1 MSWYTGK
8 GDNGDSKWFDGKD
21 RTPKDDARF
30 EALGTLDE
38 LCSVLGSLRADL
50 THATNSAEYN
60 TITSAILSIQNDCFS
75 LQAEVA
81 GADKRLPQERVA
93 FLESLIADIDKQ
105 LPPPT
110 AFIVPGEDVLSAKCD
125 IARTVAR
132 RAERRM
138 VTFSRTTTLSHS
150 ALAYINRLSSVL
162 YVFARYLIHLRGIT
176 EKNPRYF

>member
-1 MSWYTGK
+1 MSWYTRK

-38 LCSVLGSLRADL
+38 LCSVLGSLRAEL
-50 THATNSAEYN
+50 NAANESPETTRLSSAVL
-60 TITSAILSIQNDCFS
+60 AIQNDCFT

-81 GADKRLPQERVA
+81 GADKRLPQERLV
-93 FLESLIADIDKQ
+93 FLESLIADIDKE

-110 AFIVPGEDVLSAKCD
+110 AFIVPGEDVLSARCD
-125 IARTVAR
+125 VARTVAR

-138 VTFSRTTTLSHS
+138 VTFSKTTPLSHGS
-150 ALAYINRLSSVL
+150 LAYINRLSSVL
-162 YVFARYLIHLRGIT
+162 YVFARYLIHLKGIT

>member
-38 LCSVLGSLRADL
+38 LCSVLGLLRAEL
-50 THATNSAEYN
+50 STATDSNEHS
-60 TITSAILSIQNDCFS
+60 TMGTAILAIQNDCFS

-81 GADKRLPQERVA
+81 GADKRLPQERVV
-93 FLESLIADIDKQ
+93 FLESLIADIDAQ

-110 AFIVPGEDVLSAKCD
+110 AFIVPGEDMLSAKCD

-138 VTFSRTTTLSHS
+138 VTFSRTTPLSHS

-162 YVFARYLIHLRGIT
+162 YVFGRYLIHLKGIT